1 MNSRYM
7 WTEMK
12 GLVSPHIKT
21 NKSLR
26 GLAGIRKEIVS
37 LHVHSKLDLWVIRIV
52 LIGDIFLI

>member
-1 MNSRYM
+1 
-7 WTEMK
+7 MK